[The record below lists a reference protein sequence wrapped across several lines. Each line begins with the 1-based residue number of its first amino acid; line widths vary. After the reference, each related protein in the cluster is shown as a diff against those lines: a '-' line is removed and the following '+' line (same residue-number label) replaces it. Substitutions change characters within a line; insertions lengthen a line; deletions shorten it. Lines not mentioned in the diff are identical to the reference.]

1 MDWASEICE
10 ESILLNGVIRQDL
23 MDWASETCEKRN
35 LLNGVIR

>member
-1 MDWASEICE
+1 MDWASETCE
-10 ESILLNGVIRQDL
+10 ERNLLNGVIRQNL